1 MNYTLHTGDCRDVM
15 ATLPAESVDA
25 IVCDPPYGL
34 SFMGK
39 GWDHGVPGVDF
50 WVEALRVL
58 KPGGHLIAFGGTRTY
73 HRLAVAIED
82 AGFEVR
88 DCLMWLYG
96 SGFPKSHDVSK
107 AIDKQ
112 AGAER
117 KVVSMQKGSLVSA
130 GRENWKN
137 LYDRGDGKTP
147 DGRDYYEII
156 KRKEKREEEG
166 IAITAPSTDLAK
178 QWHGWGTAL
187 KPAYEPAI
195 LARKPLRGTVADNVA
210 QWGTGGLNI
219 DGCRVGDEQ
228 TTTTI
233 KDFSQAHGNQF
244 GKAGI
249 TYPKTGEKINPP
261 GRWPANVILDEDAAA
276 ALDAQSGVGGASRF
290 FYTAKASR
298 SEREAGLDG
307 VEAQSIGAKGNG
319 LGRTCEV
326 CGASVLEGCACD
338 NRTYS
343 NQKRA
348 NHHPTV
354 KPIALMRYMIRLVA
368 PRGAVV
374 LDPFMGSGS
383 TGCAAMVE
391 GMQFVGIDITPEYV
405 DIARRRIAWWS
416 SSSPLD
422 NMATMELHEEN
433 DV

>member
-1 MNYTLHTGDCRDVM
+1 
-15 ATLPAESVDA
+15 
-25 IVCDPPYGL
+25 
-34 SFMGK
+34 
-39 GWDHGVPGVDF
+39 
-50 WVEALRVL
+50 
-58 KPGGHLIAFGGTRTY
+58 
-73 HRLAVAIED
+73 LAVAIED

-96 SGFPKSHDVSK
+96 SGFPKSLDVSK
-107 AIDKQ
+107 AMDKKGGASVDFTSFRDAVIDAMKRNNITRKQ
-112 AGAER
+112 LESALGNYMLSHYLTAGSQPAVPNYRDYCIIRDAVCLGSMFDELFNESAER
-117 KVVSMQKGSLVSA
+117 
-130 GRENWKN
+130 
-137 LYDRGDGKTP
+137 
-147 DGRDYYEII
+147 EII
-156 KRKEKREEEG
+156 GHETKARSEAGNSALPTLGANVVYKTWN
-166 IAITAPSTDLAK
+166 ITAPSTDLAK
-178 QWHGWGTAL
+178 EWHGWGTAL

-210 QWGTGGLNI
+210 QWGVGGLNI
-219 DGCRVGDEQ
+219 DGCRVPSDDGFE
-228 TTTTI
+228 
-233 KDFSQAHGNQF
+233 
-244 GKAGI
+244 KAWDKPVHTNIANGGGA
-249 TYPKTGEKINPP
+249 YGTGESSKRGTRAVDISANKPTG

-307 VEAQSIGAKGNG
+307 VEAKREAD
-319 LGRTCEV
+319 RTADDLP
-326 CGASVLEGCACD
+326 GGD
-338 NRTYS
+338 NPRNLTNTARS
-343 NQKRA
+343 

-354 KPIALMRYMIRLVA
+354 KPIALMRYMIRLVV

-405 DIARRRIAWWS
+405 DIARRRLAWWS

>member
-1 MNYTLHTGDCRDVM
+1 MTYTLHTGDCRDVM

-96 SGFPKSHDVSK
+96 SGFPKSLDVSK
-107 AIDKQ
+107 AMDKQ
-112 AGAER
+112 AGDY
-117 KVVSMQKGSLVSA
+117 VSRNSGRYRSNAGLSAINNGIVQQGSGPA
-130 GRENWKN
+130 QWANGAF
-137 LYDRGDGKTP
+137 G
-147 DGRDYYEII
+147 I
-156 KRKEKREEEG
+156 KKQ
-166 IAITAPSTDLAK
+166 THAPSTDLAK
-178 QWHGWGTAL
+178 EWHGWGTAL

-210 QWGTGGLNI
+210 QWGVGGLNI
-219 DGCRVGDEQ
+219 DGCRVGDE
-228 TTTTI
+228 
-233 KDFSQAHGNQF
+233 G
-244 GKAGI
+244 
-249 TYPKTGEKINPP
+249 
-261 GRWPANVILDEDAAA
+261 GRWPSNVILDEEAAA

-307 VEAQSIGAKGNG
+307 VELQSIGAKGNG

-422 NMATMELHEEN
+422 NIPTMELHEEN
-433 DV
+433 EA

>member
-1 MNYTLHTGDCRDVM
+1 MTYTLHTGDCRDVM

-82 AGFEVR
+82 AGFDVR

-96 SGFPKSHDVSK
+96 SGFPKSLDVSK
-107 AIDKQ
+107 AMDKQ

-117 KVVSMQKGSLVSA
+117 
-130 GRENWKN
+130 
-137 LYDRGDGKTP
+137 
-147 DGRDYYEII
+147 EII
-156 KRKEKREEEG
+156 GHETKARSETGNSALPTLGANVVYKTWN
-166 IAITAPSTDLAK
+166 ITAPSTDLAK
-178 QWHGWGTAL
+178 EWHGWGTAL

-210 QWGTGGLNI
+210 QWGTGGFNI
-219 DGCRVGDEQ
+219 DGCRVGD
-228 TTTTI
+228 
-233 KDFSQAHGNQF
+233 KG
-244 GKAGI
+244 
-249 TYPKTGEKINPP
+249 
-261 GRWPANVILDEDAAA
+261 GRWPSNVILDEDAAA
-276 ALDAQSGVGGASRF
+276 ALDEQSGTGASRF

-307 VEAQSIGAKGNG
+307 VEAQ
-319 LGRTCEV
+319 
-326 CGASVLEGCACD
+326 
-338 NRTYS
+338 
-343 NQKRA
+343 RA

-391 GMQFVGIDITPEYV
+391 GMQFIGIDITPEYV
-405 DIARRRIAWWS
+405 DIARRRLAWWS
-416 SSSPLD
+416 CQLD
-422 NMATMELHEEN
+422 GNAIINAEE
-433 DV
+433 DEA

>member
-1 MNYTLHTGDCRDVM
+1 MTRYELHLGDCRDVM

-88 DCLMWLYG
+88 DCLMYLYG
-96 SGFPKSHDVSK
+96 SGFPKSLDVSK
-107 AIDKQ
+107 AMDKR
-112 AGAER
+112 AGIEEWKESTPNPAARPGNGPGAVTSTGWEKPQR
-117 KVVSMQKGSLVSA
+117 PPKPVV
-130 GRENWKN
+130 E
-137 LYDRGDGKTP
+137 
-147 DGRDYYEII
+147 
-156 KRKEKREEEG
+156 
-166 IAITAPSTDLAK
+166 TDLAK
-178 QWHGWGTAL
+178 EWHGWGTAL

-219 DGCRVGDEQ
+219 DGCRVGDDE
-228 TTTTI
+228 TTRPNGSI
-233 KDFSQAHGNQF
+233 GYHGGGSGGF
-244 GKAGI
+244 GGSAS
-249 TYPKTGEKINPP
+249 
-261 GRWPANVILDEDAAA
+261 GRWPSNVILDEDAAA
-276 ALDAQSGVGGASRF
+276 ALDAQSGVTRSSAAPRRDNYQNNMVYGKYSGATTYGHSDSGGASRF

-307 VEAQSIGAKGNG
+307 VEQMQAPNGNKWTDQDY
-319 LGRTCEV
+319 RT
-326 CGASVLEGCACD
+326 GKTIA
-338 NRTYS
+338 
-343 NQKRA
+343 RA

-391 GMQFVGIDITPEYV
+391 GMQFIGIDITPEYV

-416 SSSPLD
+416 CSLD
-422 NMATMELHEEN
+422 GNAIMNAEEN